1 MYKQNT
7 NTMSDTIKQ
16 WTKKAQEVLK
26 GKTIT
31 EVRYLND
38 KEMEMMGWYKRPI
51 CFFLNDGTSCILSQD
66 DEGNDGG
73 VLFYGQNGV
82 LPTL

>member
-1 MYKQNT
+1 
-7 NTMSDTIKQ
+7 MSNLPTKEQ
-16 WTKKAQEVLK
+16 KYTYWTKKAKEVLQ
-26 GKTIT
+26 GKTIV

-38 KEMEMMGWYKRPI
+38 EEMEDIGWSSRPI
-51 CFFLNDGTSCILSQD
+51 CLFLNDGTYCTLSSD

-73 VLFYGQNGV
+73 VLFYNENGV

>member
-1 MYKQNT
+1 MTKEEVYQK
-7 NTMSDTIKQ
+7 
-16 WTKKAQEVLK
+16 WTEKSKEVLQ
-26 GKTIT
+26 GRTIT

-38 KEMEMMGWYKRPI
+38 EEMEMMGWYKRPI
-51 CFFLNDGTSCILSQD
+51 CFFLDNGMSCILSCD

-73 VLFYGQNGV
+73 VLFYGSDGV

>member
-1 MYKQNT
+1 MSTQTQN
-7 NTMSDTIKQ
+7 NVQEI
-16 WTKKAQEVLK
+16 WTKRAKEVLQ
-26 GKTIT
+26 GKTIV

-38 KEMEMMGWYKRPI
+38 EEMEMMGWYKRPI
-51 CFFLNDGTSCILSQD
+51 CFFLNDGTSCMLSMD

-73 VLFYGQNGV
+73 VLFYGSDGI

>member
-1 MYKQNT
+1 MKNQDEIT
-7 NTMSDTIKQ
+7 TK
-16 WTKKAQEVLK
+16 WTQKAKEVLQ
-26 GKTIT
+26 GKTIV

-38 KEMEMMGWYKRPI
+38 VEMEMMGWYKRPI
-51 CFFLNDGTSCILSQD
+51 CFFLNDGTSCILSMD

>member
-1 MYKQNT
+1 MSNLKDQEVNT
-7 NTMSDTIKQ
+7 H
-16 WTKKAQEVLK
+16 WTKVAQEVLK
-26 GKTIT
+26 GRTIV

-38 KEMEMMGWYKRPI
+38 QEMEDMGWYKRPV
-51 CFFLNDGTSCILSQD
+51 CFLLDNGTNCFLSCD

-73 VLFYGQNGV
+73 VLFYNNDGV

>member
-1 MYKQNT
+1 MEN
-7 NTMSDTIKQ
+7 TIKSDLR
-16 WTKKAQEVLK
+16 TKWNKVAQDVLK

-31 EVRYLND
+31 DVRYLNNE
-38 KEMEMMGWYKRPI
+38 EMRIIGWYKCPI
-51 CFFLNDGTSCILSQD
+51 IFFLNDGTQCILSSD

-73 VLFYGQNGV
+73 SLFYGGDGV